1 MQLLNKN
8 KSTSR
13 SHFANSVQWNFL
25 GEKVPR
31 AEIVYFAQL
40 FLCLTLIITS
50 VVMLDLKDPNRDFW
64 IVTLSSLMDYVMPSP
79 QMGSIKQPRPFT
91 NSPVHH
97 G

>member
-1 MQLLNKN
+1 MD
-8 KSTSR
+8 SASGFH
-13 SHFANSVQWNFL
+13 SANSVQWKFL

-50 VVMLDLKDPNRDFW
+50 VVMLALKDPNCDFW
-64 IVTLSSLMDYVMPSP
+64 MVTLSSLVMPCP
-79 QMGSIKQPRPFT
+79 QMGSIKQPRPFMD
-91 NSPVHH
+91 SSVHH